1 MALEVYV
8 WLLLKISYI
17 SSHSHPQFLC
27 FVLLLLTQFH
37 RWRPTRIFQSSFSMI
52 FFLSLHC
59 FSYSLTQ
66 MTLLTSPS
74 FSCRFAH
81 THQYLPCRHTQ
92 QFKTCPMPYSAETS
106 PVNALQ
112 TIFPVKNLQQCES
125 ERGGSNCAFVT
136 SEFAVFPLNFRLIR
150 LFSHT

>member
-1 MALEVYV
+1 MIIPALARFCLAPSKNKLYFFP
-8 WLLLKISYI
+8 LPPTIFMFCPAAACTI
-17 SSHSHPQFLC
+17 PQMEIYKDFS
-27 FVLLLLTQFH
+27 VQFQYD
-37 RWRPTRIFQSSFSMI
+37 F
-52 FFLSLHC
+52 FFLTPL

-74 FSCRFAH
+74 FSSHFPR

-92 QFKTCPMPYSAETS
+92 QFKTCPMPYSAAFS

-112 TIFPVKNLQQCES
+112 TIFPVKNLPQCES

-136 SEFAVFPLNFRLIR
+136 SELLYFHVI
-150 LFSHT
+150 SD

>member
-1 MALEVYV
+1 MNDLLVL
-8 WLLLKISYI
+8 LLLKISYV

-27 FVLLLLTQFH
+27 FVLLLPTQSH
-37 RWRPTRIFQSSFSMI
+37 RWRPTRIFQSSFNMI
-52 FFLSLHC
+52 C

-74 FSCRFAH
+74 FSCRFPH

-92 QFKTCPMPYSAETS
+92 QFKTCPMPYSAATS